1 MMKEIE
7 LSRAVTEEAARCLLC
22 YDAPCAAA
30 CPLGRA
36 PDHLVRSLVLGNPLG
51 AIQQELSGACPA
63 DCARHC
69 MKACLRA
76 KIDLPIRLSFLRK
89 SLREA
94 VQGTSIAAM
103 TAKEAAS

>member
-1 MMKEIE
+1 MIKELE

-36 PDHLVRSLVLGNPLG
+36 PDRLVRSLVLGNPLG
-51 AIQQELSGACPA
+51 AMQQELSGACPA

-69 MKACLRA
+69 MKDCLRA

-89 SLREA
+89 ALREA
-94 VQGTSIAAM
+94 AQSTSITAIA
-103 TAKEAAS
+103 AKEAAS